1 MNIDK
6 QPPMN
11 NVFKG
16 LDSDEEK
23 AEAQPEKKPNPRA
36 VINKRPWQHAKRVF
50 WNAED
55 TAHVAD
61 VFAAAIK
68 ECAQKKT

>member
-6 QPPMN
+6 QPPIN

-16 LDSDEEK
+16 LDSDEE
-23 AEAQPEKKPNPRA
+23 EADAKPEKKPRA
-36 VINKRPWQHAKRVF
+36 VINKRPWQQKKRVF
-50 WNAED
+50 WGEEE

-61 VFAAAIK
+61 VFVAAIN
-68 ECAQKKT
+68 ECAQKNT